1 MISLDKVSLQRS
13 GNYLIE
19 DSSLSIHSGQH
30 IGITGANGS
39 GKTSLFKLLLGD
51 LSADSGDVNLPA
63 EICIGHM
70 AQEVAYSD
78 IVAVEYVID
87 GDTRLR
93 QTERDLAHAEN
104 KNDDRMIAIH
114 HETLHDIDGYNAH
127 YRAEQLLHGLGFSQE
142 DCQQSVKTF
151 SGGWRIRLNLAQV
164 LMSPGDLLLLDEPT
178 NHLDLDATIW
188 LENWLKRY
196 QGTLLLISHDR
207 DFLDSIVQNIAH
219 IEHKRLTL
227 YRGNYSAFERQRAE
241 SLAQQ
246 QVMYEKQQQRIKEIE
261 RFVNRFRAKA
271 TKARQA
277 QSRLKE
283 LGRMQ
288 QISAAHVD
296 SPFNFRIPEAPK
308 LSDPLLT
315 LTDVSVAYNKEV
327 ILNNLNFSLHP
338 GSCIGLLGANGA
350 GKSTLI
356 KTLIAELKLHL
367 GERIEGE
374 HLRIGYFAQHQLEDL
389 DLDASA
395 MLHLQRLSPAASEQE
410 IRNYLGSFNFQG
422 DRALQAVRPFSGG
435 EKARL
440 ALAIVAWQKPNL
452 LLLDEPTNHL
462 DLEMR
467 HALTLALQ
475 EYKGAMLMVSHDRHL
490 LRNCVDQFWLVSEG
504 RVQPFEGDLADYQK
518 LLSSAGKSEN
528 TQTIESTNKPDA
540 KGDRQR
546 TAAKRASLSPL
557 KRELSKLD
565 KEIKNNQAELHNI
578 ELQLAGSDIYE
589 QDKKQDLQ
597 ELLKEQGKIK
607 RSLFATEEQWLDC
620 QEQLDSLEVDT
631 KTSFYMK
638 E

>member
-1 MISLDKVSLQRS
+1 
-13 GNYLIE
+13 
-19 DSSLSIHSGQH
+19 
-30 IGITGANGS
+30 
-39 GKTSLFKLLLGD
+39 
-51 LSADSGDVNLPA
+51 
-63 EICIGHM
+63 
-70 AQEVAYSD
+70 
-78 IVAVEYVID
+78 
-87 GDTRLR
+87 
-93 QTERDLAHAEN
+93 
-104 KNDDRMIAIH
+104 
-114 HETLHDIDGYNAH
+114 
-127 YRAEQLLHGLGFSQE
+127 
-142 DCQQSVKTF
+142 
-151 SGGWRIRLNLAQV
+151 
-164 LMSPGDLLLLDEPT
+164 
-178 NHLDLDATIW
+178 
-188 LENWLKRY
+188 
-196 QGTLLLISHDR
+196 
-207 DFLDSIVQNIAH
+207 
-219 IEHKRLTL
+219 
-227 YRGNYSAFERQRAE
+227 
-241 SLAQQ
+241 
-246 QVMYEKQQQRIKEIE
+246 MYEKQQQRIKEIE

-350 GKSTLI
+350 GKSSLI

-490 LRNCVDQFWLVSEG
+490 LRNRVDQFWLVSEG
-504 RVQPFEGDLADYQK
+504 SVQPFEGDLADYQK

-589 QDKKQDLQ
+589 QDKKQELQ

-631 KTSFYMK
+631 KRSFYMK